1 MREREGQ
8 RRGAADHLALVVV
21 LRAVARALE
30 LVLRLVPRD
39 DAAEVRADRV
49 EAKVRDGAVV
59 LDDDVRRVALV

>member
-21 LRAVARALE
+21 LRPVARALE

-39 DAAEVRADRV
+39 DAAEVRAVRV